1 MSLTQKQEMFCIAY
15 IETGNASE
23 AYRRAYNAE
32 NMQPATITVK
42 ASQLLAQDNVSVRVD
57 ALRAEQVARLGTTV
71 DDLIAELDEARQIAL
86 AADKPQSAAAVS
98 ATLGKAKLLGLLTD
112 KVDAK
117 VSGQIGMPNIVLGV
131 REEPDSG

>member
-86 AADKPQSAAAVS
+86 AANKPQSAAAVS